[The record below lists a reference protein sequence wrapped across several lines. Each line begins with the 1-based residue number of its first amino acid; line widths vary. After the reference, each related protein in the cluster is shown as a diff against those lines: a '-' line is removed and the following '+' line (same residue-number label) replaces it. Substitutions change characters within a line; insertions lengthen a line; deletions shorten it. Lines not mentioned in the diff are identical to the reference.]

1 MHVASR
7 SCCAALLVA
16 AITSAAAQHFP
27 SRPIRYI
34 SPFPPGGGVDVVTRI
49 VAAGLSETLAQQ
61 IVVDNRSGAG
71 GTIGAEIAAR
81 ATPDGYTIVTGGI
94 ASHGISPAMY
104 TKLGYDAIRDFA
116 PVSMIGTT
124 PNVLVVHPAIPAKT
138 VSEFIA
144 HMKANPGRI
153 NYGSPGVGTS
163 PHLSMELFK
172 MMTGTDMV
180 HVAYKG
186 SGPAITDL
194 LGGQILTM
202 LDNLPGQMA
211 MIRAGRVRAIAV
223 STRTR
228 NAALPDVPTIAQS
241 GVPGFDVTVWYA
253 VFAPA
258 GVPPAVLAR
267 LVDGTTRAVNNA
279 DVRRRLG
286 EQGADAAASTPAELL
301 AFTKAEIEKW
311 TRVVREAKVPRQ

>member
-1 MHVASR
+1 LIA
-7 SCCAALLVA
+7 A

-34 SPFPPGGGVDVVTRI
+34 APFPPGGGVDVVTRI
-49 VAAGLSETLAQQ
+49 VAAGLSETLGQQ
-61 IVVDNRSGAG
+61 IVVDNRGGAG

-104 TKLGYDAIRDFA
+104 AKLGYDALRDFA

-124 PNVLVVHPAIPAKT
+124 PNVLVVHPSVPAKT
-138 VSEFIA
+138 VAEFVA

-172 MMTGTDMV
+172 QMTGIDMV
-180 HVAYKG
+180 HIAYKG
-186 SGPAITDL
+186 SGPAIADL

-202 LDNLPGQMA
+202 LDNLTAQMA
-211 MIRAGRVRAIAV
+211 MIRAGRVRALAV

-228 NAALPDVPTIAQS
+228 TAALPDVPTIAQS

-267 LVDGTTRAVNNA
+267 LVDGTTRAVNSA
-279 DVRRRLG
+279 EVRRRLG
-286 EQGADAAASTPAELL
+286 EQGADAMASTPAELL
-301 AFTKAEIEKW
+301 AFTKTEIEKW
-311 TRVVREAKVPRQ
+311 TRVVRDAKVPRQ